1 MEQVLKAARSNPNGK
16 YKVAQDYK
24 YTGDDYWDWSVW
36 IDASDADLDKVDKV
50 VYNLHFSFREPVQII
65 KTRQNKFKL
74 KSSGWGTFTMYVRIT
89 FKDEKVLDLEHELEL
104 HYPGGEEAPA

>member
-1 MEQVLKAARSNPNGK
+1 MEEVSKAAKSNPGGK

-36 IDASDADLDKVDKV
+36 IDASDADLDKIDKV
-50 VYNLHFSFREPVQII
+50 VYNLHFSFREPVQVI

-74 KSSGWGTFTMYVRIT
+74 KNSGWGTFTMYVRIS
-89 FKDEKVLDLEHELEL
+89 FKDDTVLDLEHELEL
-104 HYPGGEEAPA
+104 NYPDETTAEE